1 MFTDCRKYYFS
12 LIALI
17 SKHINIYLIS
27 TISYNCYASTIQAH
41 LTPPLLKHSLEP
53 LKFKENLELNP
64 PPHSHQNQKMK
75 SMADI

>member
-1 MFTDCRKYYFS
+1 M
-12 LIALI
+12 
-17 SKHINIYLIS
+17 S
-27 TISYNCYASTIQAH
+27 TISYNCYASSIQAH

-75 SMADI
+75 SMANI